1 MPGIVFGLIL
11 PERGLAIFAFH
22 ASLLAEHGYRQHKNM
37 PGVVIDSTEFLADAR
52 SEHDNRGHAGRPFEK
67 SVTSV
72 SCSLGNR
79 EKACMKLA
87 RAYIRVVDAVNYR
100 VGRIM
105 MYGIFVMIGILLW
118 SSVSKTFFLPSLW
131 TLEIAQFAL
140 VAYYIMGGPYS
151 IQLGSNVRMDLFYAE
166 WSTAKKAKF
175 DAVTVMFLIFYLGVL
190 LYGGLGSTAY
200 SLGHFGDQPVQY
212 LSGLLTGSED
222 PGRLERSPTAWRP
235 YLWPIKTLMCI
246 GIFLMLLQ
254 AISELLKDIIKLRE
268 GDA

>member
-1 MPGIVFGLIL
+1 MK
-11 PERGLAIFAFH
+11 FA
-22 ASLLAEHGYRQHKNM
+22 R
-37 PGVVIDSTEFLADAR
+37 T
-52 SEHDNRGHAGRPFEK
+52 
-67 SVTSV
+67 
-72 SCSLGNR
+72 
-79 EKACMKLA
+79 
-87 RAYIRVVDAVNYR
+87 YIRVVDALNYR

-118 SSVSKTFFLPSLW
+118 SSISKTFFLPSLW

-151 IQLGSNVRMDLFYAE
+151 MQLGSNVRMDLFYGQ
-166 WSTAKKAKF
+166 WSARKKAKF
-175 DAVTVMFLIFYLGVL
+175 DAVTVLFLIFYLGVL

-200 SLGHFGDQPVQY
+200 SLGHFGDEPVQY
-212 LSGLLTGSED
+212 LTGLITGSEST
-222 PGRLERSPTAWRP
+222 GRLERSPTAWRP
-235 YLWPIKTLMCI
+235 YLWPIKTLMCV